1 MAKIE
6 LIGGHIGIKL
16 IIEMAKIEINRRPYW
31 IYANYRD
38 GQNGIYRRLHWIM
51 LLIEITKIKLTGS
64 HIVIMLNIEMAKIK
78 LTRGHIGIMLILE
91 MAKIELTGGHI
102 GFIELI

>member
-6 LIGGHIGIKL
+6 LIGSHIEFIL
-16 IIEMAKIEINRRPYW
+16 IIEMAKIEINRR
-31 IYANYRD
+31 
-38 GQNGIYRRLHWIM
+38 
-51 LLIEITKIKLTGS
+51 
-64 HIVIMLNIEMAKIK
+64 
-78 LTRGHIGIMLILE
+78 LILE